1 MVDTWKTGISGNIT
15 FYNAAALL
23 EIYEVPNEGHL
34 QHGYYTAEF
43 LTIGS
48 VRLGDANS
56 HVVPFKQLTRDGLY
70 SLAPHLWKRGGLWIP
85 VNDIRTGDLYKQP
98 TTVTVKNV
106 ETAKTLAHHMSGAL
120 YLAFLIALLSLQ
132 KRETEGGAF
141 AGAITEAYRGK

>member
-1 MVDTWKTGISGNIT
+1 M
-15 FYNAAALL
+15 
-23 EIYEVPNEGHL
+23 
-34 QHGYYTAEF
+34 
-43 LTIGS
+43 
-48 VRLGDANS
+48 
-56 HVVPFKQLTRDGLY
+56 
-70 SLAPHLWKRGGLWIP
+70 APHLWKRGGLWIP

-141 AGAITEAYRGK
+141 AGAITEAYRDGLDGDLFAGKDTVSMSAEDVDVVEFAILCDRAHQE